1 MKQILLISILLFSG
15 CDGPLQNDLL
25 PSSWDLGVSVLTKG
39 EGEEFGPELFPLT
52 AGDEWLYYAPGKHMI
67 QTVTEDT
74 ERTNGVT
81 STVILR
87 EDGGNIY
94 KHYLRVT
101 TSLVQDF
108 GSQFNWWP
116 VAIVRL
122 HFPVK
127 IGKKWSTGD
136 RYANLHVDA
145 TAESIETIDTA
156 MGAYRCVKVHYYI
169 RDNANQTKMHQWM
182 WFAPGVGI
190 VRWKHSLGYG
200 MYKAP
205 TEADWLLRHFT
216 ITGYEE
222 ERQGA
227 RLR

>member
-1 MKQILLISILLFSG
+1 MNRILILALLLTFG
-15 CDGPLQNDLL
+15 CDGTFQNDLL

-52 AGDEWLYYAPGKHMI
+52 TGDRWLYYDTDNFFS

-74 ERTNGVT
+74 EQTNGVK
-81 STVILR
+81 SNVVHR
-87 EDGGNIY
+87 QDGGNIY

-101 TSLVQDF
+101 NNFVQDF

-122 HFPVK
+122 HFPVRV
-127 IGKKWSTGD
+127 GKKWSTGD

-145 TAESIETIDTA
+145 TAESVETVDTP
-156 MGAYRCVKVHYYI
+156 MGAFRSVKVHYYI
-169 RDNANQTKMHQWM
+169 RDNANEVKMHQWM

-190 VRWKHSLGYG
+190 VRWKHSFGYG
-200 MYKAP
+200 VYRAP
-205 TEADWLLRHFT
+205 TEADWLLRHIT
-216 ITGYEE
+216 ISGYEE
-222 ERQGA
+222 ERQSA